1 MKRDKFLRV
10 ARWWTN
16 SVWLSSV
23 YGGLPFGTQGKQVQ
37 PAPVCHPCRGF
48 LVIPDPFPHRFRG
61 GLSCGVPFQAG
72 SKSPTRQ
79 VPPPKRYGTQ
89 REGGSL
95 RYGDGA

>member
-1 MKRDKFLRV
+1 M
-10 ARWWTN
+10 
-16 SVWLSSV
+16 WLSSV
-23 YGGLPFGTQGKQVQ
+23 YGGLQVQ

-48 LVIPDPFPHRFRG
+48 LVILDAFPHRFHG

-79 VPPPKRYGTQ
+79 SQ
-89 REGGSL
+89 